1 MFRKKR
7 VKKRARCGA
16 SLVGPMLVALGVG
29 VFLAY
34 IIPNYVLIAL
44 FGVALIAIG
53 IKFICK

>member
-1 MFRKKR
+1 MFKKKR
-7 VKKRARCGA
+7 VKKKARGGA
-16 SLVGPMLVALGVG
+16 ALVGPMLVALGVG

-44 FGVALIAIG
+44 FGVALIVIG